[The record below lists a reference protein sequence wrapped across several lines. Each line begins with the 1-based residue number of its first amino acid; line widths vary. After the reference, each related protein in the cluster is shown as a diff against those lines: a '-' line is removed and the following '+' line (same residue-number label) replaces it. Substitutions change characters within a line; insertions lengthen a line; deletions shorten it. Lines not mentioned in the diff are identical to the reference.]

1 MRKTIGGWL
10 ALGFLLVS
18 FAVAGAGQPMLPE
31 VYHDQVDVTGWLMSE
46 KLDGVRGYWDGRW
59 LWSKNGHLFAP
70 PLEFVRDLPAFPL
83 EGELWAGRGQFETVA
98 AIVRSEDQQERWLQ
112 LRFAVFDA
120 PAAGGNFAARISKAA
135 AWFADHPAGHAF
147 VIEQIPVQ
155 SEQHL
160 QQELQRVEALGGEGL
175 IVRRA
180 DVPYAPGRSPTI
192 LKVKS
197 YLDAEATVIAQL
209 PGKGRNLGRLGA
221 LLVRMDDGTE
231 FRIGSGFSD
240 AERDQ
245 PPPPGT
251 LITFKYYGR
260 YASGIPRF
268 PSFLRVREDHG
279 L

>member
-1 MRKTIGGWL
+1 MMRKTIGGWL
-10 ALGFLLVS
+10 VLGFLLV
-18 FAVAGAGQPMLPE
+18 ATVAAGEPMLPE
-31 VYHDQVDVTGWLMSE
+31 VYRNQVDVTGWVMSE
-46 KLDGVRGYWDGRW
+46 KLDGVRGYWDGRQ
-59 LWSKNGHLFAP
+59 LWSKNGHPFAP
-70 PLEFVRDLPAFPL
+70 PAEFVRDWPSFPL
-83 EGELWAGRGQFETVA
+83 EGELWAGRGQFATVA
-98 AIVRSEDQQERWLQ
+98 SIVRSENRKERWLQ
-112 LRFAVFDA
+112 LRFAIFDA
-120 PAAGGNFAARISKAA
+120 PEAGGSFAARINQARE
-135 AWFADHPAGHAF
+135 WFAAHPGGHAF

-160 QQELQRVEALGGEGL
+160 QQELRRVEVLGGEGL

-180 DVPYAPGRSPTI
+180 DTSYAPGRSPTI

-197 YLDAEATVIAQL
+197 YLDAEATVIAHR

-260 YASGIPRF
+260 FASGIPRF
-268 PSFLRVREDHG
+268 PSFLRVREDNG